1 VKERVRVVVVDDSAF
16 ARKVLSNVL
25 NAERSIE
32 VVGTARDGLEALE
45 RISELDPDVVTLDL
59 VMPQLDGLGV
69 LQALAGKRRPA
80 VVVVSM
86 SDAESEIGVSAL
98 QRGAVA
104 VVHKPTGLATDR
116 LYELGGVLVDKV
128 FEAHGSKPHAGT
140 ESLALGTVDGAPG
153 PWAVK
158 KASELLLIG
167 TSTGGPQALTALLPL
182 LPADF
187 PLPIAIVVHIPPPF
201 TEALAARLDRASQI
215 SVVEASQGLE
225 FGPGTAVLARGGQHL
240 YVERSRLGARARLDL
255 HPVLTPHRPAVDV
268 LFESAAR
275 AFGAGALGVVLT
287 GMGDDG
293 LRGAR
298 AIVEKGGRL
307 LTEAASSC
315 VVHGMPRCVL
325 EAGLSAAD
333 VPLPDMLAA
342 IRRAL

>member
-1 VKERVRVVVVDDSAF
+1 VKDRVRVLVVDDSAF

-25 NAERSIE
+25 NAERTID
-32 VVGTARDGLEALE
+32 VVGIARDGLEALE
-45 RISELDPDVVTLDL
+45 RIGELDPDVITLDL

-69 LQALAGKRRPA
+69 LQALSGKRRPA

-104 VVHKPTGLATDR
+104 IVHKPTGLATDR
-116 LYELGGVLVDKV
+116 LYELGGELVAKVL
-128 FEAHGSKPHAGT
+128 EAHGSKPYAGIGP
-140 ESLALGTVDGAPG
+140 LPIGPGARAAG
-153 PWAVK
+153 PWLVSNATEV
-158 KASELLLIG
+158 LLIG
-167 TSTGGPQALTALLPL
+167 TSTGGPQALTTLLPL
-182 LPADF
+182 LPRDF
-187 PLPIAIVVHIPPPF
+187 PLPIAMVVHIPPPF
-201 TEALAARLDRASQI
+201 TEALAARLDRASEI
-215 SVVEASQGLE
+215 AVVEASEGLE

-240 YVERSRLGARARLDL
+240 YVERSGMGARARLDL
-255 HPVLTPHRPAVDV
+255 QPLLTPHRPSVDV

-275 AFGAGALGVVLT
+275 SFGRGALGLVLT

-293 LRGAR
+293 VRGAR
-298 AIVEKGGRL
+298 AMVARGGRL

-325 EAGLSAAD
+325 EAGLSTAD
-333 VPLPDMLAA
+333 VPLPEMLDA